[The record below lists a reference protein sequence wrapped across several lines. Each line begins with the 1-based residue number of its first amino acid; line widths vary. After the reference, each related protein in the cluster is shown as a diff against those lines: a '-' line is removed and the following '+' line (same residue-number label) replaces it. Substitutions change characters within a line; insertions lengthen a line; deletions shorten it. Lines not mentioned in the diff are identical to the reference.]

1 MPIKEFIDILS
12 LWTLP
17 AIILIILTVA
27 LIKKV
32 PIYEAF
38 IEGAKDG
45 AKVSF
50 NIIPYL
56 VAIIVAISMLRAS
69 GAIDSLAIVCSGILN
84 KIHMPI
90 EILPLAIVRSLSG
103 SAALGVFSDIIA
115 NNDINSYTSK
125 LAAIMLGSSETTFY
139 VLTVYFGAIGV
150 KKYRYALLTGLSADL
165 VGIIMAIIVA
175 RFFFG

>member
-12 LWTLP
+12 LWALP
-17 AIILIILTVA
+17 SIILVILTVA
-27 LIKKV
+27 LIRKV

-45 AKVSF
+45 VKVSF
-50 NIIPYL
+50 NIVPYL

-69 GAIDSLAIVCSGILN
+69 GAIDSLAPLCSGLLE
-84 KIHMPI
+84 KVHLPVDV
-90 EILPLAIVRSLSG
+90 LPLAFVRSLSG
-103 SAALGVFSDIIA
+103 SAAIGVFSDIVA

-139 VLTVYFGAIGV
+139 VLTVYFGAVGI
-150 KKYRYALLTGLSADL
+150 KKYRYALLTGISADL
-165 VGIIMAIIVA
+165 IGIIMAIIVA

>member
-1 MPIKEFIDILS
+1 MPIKEIIDLIS
-12 LWTLP
+12 LWALP
-17 AIILIILTVA
+17 AVILLILTVA
-27 LIKKV
+27 IIRKV

-45 AKVSF
+45 IKVST

-69 GAIDSLAIVCSGILN
+69 GAIDSIATLCAGFLN
-84 KIHMPI
+84 KIHLPADV
-90 EILPLAIVRSLSG
+90 LPLAFVRSLSG
-103 SAALGVFSDIIA
+103 SAAVGVFSDIIA
-115 NNDINSYTSK
+115 NNDVNSYTSK

-150 KKYRYALLTGLSADL
+150 KKYRYALLTGLSADF
-165 VGIIMAIIVA
+165 VGIVMSIIVA
-175 RFFFG
+175 KFFFS